1 MSIKDWLPFGGKK
14 KPTTLKRVEN
24 NTDYSSLEKVYTPVN
39 QLALGM
45 YVVELDRPWLET
57 NFAIQGFELTSESQ
71 IQAVKNVCEYVY
83 IDMSRKRR
91 RKDIEH
97 SNTSV
102 TSAKHKLES
111 HKVLTLGAPPRRLAS
126 VEKEMGRAEQT
137 YANTQVLVK
146 EFLNKASKGDGVD
159 GWLAKQAVAEC
170 VNSVLH
176 SPDALLWLSQLKNKD
191 HYTAQHSLNVCVL
204 SIVLGRHLNL
214 PEKNLNNLGLCGMM
228 HDIGN
233 SQIPLAI
240 LNKPGKLT
248 PDETQIMQSHTTLG
262 YELLKSS
269 NDMHLSA
276 ISVALTHHEQLDG
289 KGYPRGID
297 RASISDFSKIVSI
310 ADVYDAITSNRVY
323 QNSRTHL
330 EAITILTKVSGTQLD
345 ALLVVKFIESLGVYP
360 PGCFVEMTNGAVAIV
375 IEVNETAKLR
385 PKVIVV
391 LDEEKH
397 PVVEQMLDLSEMP
410 LDKYDMPYTIKSIVK
425 PDEWNIDI
433 NKYYQENFLQ
443 KAFSIKKKR

>member
-1 MSIKDWLPFGGKK
+1 MAIKDWLPFGGKK
-14 KPTTLKRVEN
+14 KPEPLKRVDS
-24 NTDYSSLEKVYTPVN
+24 TDYTSLEKVYTPVN

-57 NFAIQGFELTSESQ
+57 NFAMQGFELTTEAQ
-71 IQAVKNVCEYVY
+71 IQSVKNVCEYVY

-91 RKDIEH
+91 RKDLERN
-97 SNTSV
+97 NTSV

-111 HKVLTLGAPPRRLAS
+111 HKVLTLGAPPKRLAS

-191 HYTAQHSLNVCVL
+191 HYTAQHSLNTCVL

-240 LNKPGKLT
+240 LNKPSKLT
-248 PDETQIMQSHTTLG
+248 PDELQIMQSHTTLG

-297 RASISDFSKIVSI
+297 RGSISDFSKIVSI

-323 QNSRTHL
+323 QNSKTHL
-330 EAITILTKVSGTQLD
+330 EAITTLTKVSGTQLD
-345 ALLVVKFIESLGVYP
+345 AILVVKFIESLGVYP

-391 LDEEKH
+391 LDEQKQ

-410 LDKYDMPYTIKSIVK
+410 VDKYDMPYTIKSIVK

>member
-1 MSIKDWLPFGGKK
+1 MSLKDWFGGKK
-14 KPTTLKRVEN
+14 KPTTLKRVE

-71 IQAVKNVCEYVY
+71 IQSVKNVCEYVY

-91 RKDIEH
+91 RKEIERG
-97 SNTSV
+97 NTSV
-102 TSAKHKLES
+102 TGAKHKLES
-111 HKVLTLGAPPRRLAS
+111 HKVLELGAPPRKLAS

-137 YANTQVLVK
+137 YENTQVLVK

-170 VNSVLH
+170 VNSVLQ
-176 SPDALLWLSQLKNKD
+176 SPDALLWLSQLKHKD
-191 HYTAQHSLNVCVL
+191 HYTAQHSLNTCIL

-248 PDETQIMQSHTTLG
+248 PDEVQIMQSHTTLG

-323 QNSRTHL
+323 QNSKTHL
-330 EAITILTKVSGTQLD
+330 EAITTLTKVSGTQLD
-345 ALLVVKFIESLGVYP
+345 TLLVVKFIESLGVYP
-360 PGCFVEMTNGAVAIV
+360 PGCFVEMTNGSVAIV

-385 PKVIVV
+385 PKVIMV

-410 LDKYDMPYTIKSIVK
+410 LDRYDMPYTIRSIVK

-433 NKYYQENFLQ
+433 NKFYQENFLQ
-443 KAFSIKKKR
+443 KAFAIKKKR

>member
-1 MSIKDWLPFGGKK
+1 MAIKDWLPFGGKK
-14 KPTTLKRVEN
+14 KPTTLKRVE

-57 NFAIQGFELTSESQ
+57 KFAIQGFELTTEAQ
-71 IQAVKNVCEYVY
+71 IQAVKNTCDYVY

-91 RKDIEH
+91 RKEYDRGNASI
-97 SNTSV
+97 
-102 TSAKHKLES
+102 TSAKHKLDS
-111 HKVLTLGAPPRRLAS
+111 HKVLELGAPPRKLGS

-137 YANTQVLVK
+137 YADTQVLVK

-176 SPDALLWLSQLKNKD
+176 SPDALLWLSQLKQKD
-191 HYTAQHSLNVCVL
+191 HYTAQHSLNVCIL

-240 LNKPGKLT
+240 LNKPTKLT
-248 PDETQIMQSHTTLG
+248 ADEMQIMRSHTTLG

-289 KGYPRGID
+289 KGYPRGMD

-323 QNSRTHL
+323 QNSKTHL
-330 EAITILTKVSGTQLD
+330 DAISTLTKVSGTQLD
-345 ALLVVKFIESLGVYP
+345 TLLVVKFIESLGVYP
-360 PGCFVEMTNGAVAIV
+360 PGCFVEMTNGAIAIV
-375 IEVNETAKLR
+375 IEVNEGTKLR
-385 PKVIVV
+385 PKVIIV
-391 LDEEKH
+391 LDEEKY
-397 PVVEQMLDLSEMP
+397 PVIEQVLDLSQMP
-410 LDKYDMPYTIKSIVK
+410 VDRNDMPYTIKSIVK